1 MATFAVETT
10 INTPVQEVWR
20 VLADIGNIHRWNPG
34 VVESHLTGD
43 QAEGVGAC
51 RTCDLGR
58 NNFLDEK
65 NLFQSESYLNYQGL
79 KLVNRFDANS
89 FLTITRIIDR
99 HDLSRGRVELAD
111 VMASIKAKALC
122 IGIDTDILY
131 PAHEQQEIVQ
141 MLIDARYFEIKSP
154 DGHDA
159 FLIEFEQMSRA
170 IKPFLDSIVEEK

>member
-1 MATFAVETT
+1 
-10 INTPVQEVWR
+10 
-20 VLADIGNIHRWNPG
+20 
-34 VVESHLTGD
+34 
-43 QAEGVGAC
+43 
-51 RTCDLGR
+51 
-58 NNFLDEK
+58 
-65 NLFQSESYLNYQGL
+65 
-79 KLVNRFDANS
+79 
-89 FLTITRIIDR
+89 
-99 HDLSRGRVELAD
+99 
-111 VMASIKAKALC
+111 MASIKAKALC